1 MKKMLLIAAGA
12 LMALPAYA
20 QTTGSGSSTTTTTR
34 ETTTITNEQAG
45 KVRTYIQRENVPSVT
60 VREQVTVGGT
70 LPGSVELRSFP
81 TDVGVSEYRYTVIN
95 GRTYLVEPGTRRV
108 VRVIE

>member
-1 MKKMLLIAAGA
+1 MKKMILIAAGA

-34 ETTTITNEQAG
+34 ETTITNEQAG

-70 LPGSVELRSFP
+70 LPGAVELRSFP
-81 TDVGVSEYRYTVIN
+81 ADVGVSEYRYTVIN